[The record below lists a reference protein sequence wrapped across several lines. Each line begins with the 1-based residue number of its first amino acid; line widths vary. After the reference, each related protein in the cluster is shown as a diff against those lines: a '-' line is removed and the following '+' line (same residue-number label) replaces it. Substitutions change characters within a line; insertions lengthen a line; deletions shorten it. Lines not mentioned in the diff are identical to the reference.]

1 MNSEQETQEEV
12 PPTNQQQQDQDYEDP
27 RNLIEILNDLDVSE
41 RRRYI
46 PYLRYLRTSDE
57 HYGREE

>member
-1 MNSEQETQEEV
+1 MNSEQETQEEA
-12 PPTNQQQQDQDYEDP
+12 PQTNQPQDQDYEDP